1 MHATNTNNPI
11 DFPVTQQEKNV
22 ALAKELL
29 DQVADLVGDFV
40 RDNLDQ
46 SLDMDDL
53 IEQYDTVM
61 DYITKNM
68 KEAL

>member
-1 MHATNTNNPI
+1 M
-11 DFPVTQQEKNV
+11 TQQEKNV

>member
-1 MHATNTNNPI
+1 M
-11 DFPVTQQEKNV
+11 TQQEKNI

-29 DQVADLVGDFV
+29 DQVTDLVGDFV

-68 KEAL
+68 KEAV

>member
-1 MHATNTNNPI
+1 M
-11 DFPVTQQEKNV
+11 TQQEKNIE
-22 ALAKELL
+22 LAKELL

-68 KEAL
+68 KEAV